1 MKNASEN
8 GVYPAFTR
16 IFLARRAF
24 NRRNF
29 RHNPQNQAKN
39 KDIIVAVDNCYGE
52 FIDYLEPTNV
62 GADLIVGSL
71 IKNAGGGIAPTGA
84 YLAGKAEVI
93 RQISYR
99 FTSPS
104 IGNEIGSYL
113 GGYLPFYQGLFMA
126 PITVKNAVKG
136 SILFGQVYSDLGYE
150 TLPNPGVKCNDIIR
164 SIKFDTEDELVE
176 FIRGVQASAPIDS
189 NVVPYPWDMPGYNDQ
204 VIMAAGAFVQGSS
217 IELSADS
224 PIRKPYVAY
233 LQGSLTYEHAKIAVK
248 QTIEYLIKNA
258 KNDIRRPERH
268 FIGLIVRKTRVL
280 RIVLLYCTILKF
292 ALNHSNFCF
301 FSPEKS
307 FEKLSGLALI
317 FCFTLFFK
325 KRYDNQ
331 ISNCFNKTKCA
342 LSALLFFQFFRF
354 YLFFI

>member
-1 MKNASEN
+1 
-8 GVYPAFTR
+8 
-16 IFLARRAF
+16 
-24 NRRNF
+24 
-29 RHNPQNQAKN
+29 
-39 KDIIVAVDNCYGE
+39 
-52 FIDYLEPTNV
+52 
-62 GADLIVGSL
+62 
-71 IKNAGGGIAPTGA
+71 
-84 YLAGKAEVI
+84 
-93 RQISYR
+93 
-99 FTSPS
+99 
-104 IGNEIGSYL
+104 
-113 GGYLPFYQGLFMA
+113 MA

-136 SILFGQVYSDLGYE
+136 SILFGQVYNDLGYE

-258 KNDIRRPERH
+258 KNDILRPERH

-280 RIVLLYCTILKF
+280 RIVWLYCTILKI

-301 FSPEKS
+301 FSP
-307 FEKLSGLALI
+307 
-317 FCFTLFFK
+317 
-325 KRYDNQ
+325 
-331 ISNCFNKTKCA
+331 
-342 LSALLFFQFFRF
+342 
-354 YLFFI
+354 